1 VTDEEGSQIPP
12 PDQDPDT
19 STSPAQWAVSGLI
32 LALGVAAVFYR
43 FAHAE
48 GIDHSAALFVG
59 LPTILAIGLTLT
71 PKAKSA
77 TGMVVKGTTIGLLL
91 SGIVLGEGFVCILM
105 AAPLFYAIGIAIGLV
120 TDRARRR
127 ERGNRLNV
135 SVVLVFV
142 VLSLEGVWPLTS
154 PDTSASATSVRVIQA
169 TSEQVGQELSSPPR
183 FDKARL
189 PLYLRG
195 GFPFPVSATG
205 SGIGVGSRREVAF
218 SMGGAMTYPVTF
230 EVVES
235 RPGYVRFRCLSDSS
249 PIHNWLA
256 WETAEVSWADAGN
269 GRQAVTW
276 KLSYRRLLAPSW
288 YFGPAET
295 YATGLAADYLNQSGT
310 P

>member
-1 VTDEEGSQIPP
+1 V
-12 PDQDPDT
+12 PDQDPDA
-19 STSPAQWAVSGLI
+19 SPSPAQWAFSGLI
-32 LALGVAAVFYR
+32 LALGIAAVFYR

-59 LPTILAIGLTLT
+59 LPTILAIGLALT

-105 AAPLFYAIGIAIGLV
+105 AAPLFYAVGIAIGLV

-127 ERGNRLNV
+127 ERG
-135 SVVLVFV
+135 
-142 VLSLEGVWPLTS
+142 G
-154 PDTSASATSVRVIQA
+154 
-169 TSEQVGQELSSPPR
+169 
-183 FDKARL
+183 RL
-189 PLYLRG
+189 PIYLRA

-205 SGIGVGSRREVAF
+205 SGIEVGSRRVVAF
-218 SMGGAMTYPVTF
+218 SFGGNMTYPVTF
-230 EVVES
+230 EIVES
-235 RPGYVRFRCLSDSS
+235 RPGRVRFRCVSDSS

-256 WETAEVSWADAGN
+256 WDTAEVRWADAGN

-276 KLSYRRLLAPSW
+276 TLNYHRLLAPSW

-295 YATGLAADYLNQSGT
+295 YATGLAADYLSQSVT